1 MIDKDYI
8 KKTFG
13 YLDNLLIEGW
23 IWEFVRRNIEF
34 RTICESIRD
43 LSSTVQV
50 SRLSNNNMF
59 RIEMPPVLANKLTE
73 MEDKFGLRPN
83 IEMKSSLVPPQ
94 FTTID
99 KTLFVGISLNANR
112 REILDAI
119 GKLLMDAKIGAA
131 VSRPDTWKDYLIVYD
146 LRELKHKGIDKTLSF
161 SMIAKLLSSVSQTIY
176 Q

>member
-1 MIDKDYI
+1 
-8 KKTFG
+8 
-13 YLDNLLIEGW
+13 
-23 IWEFVRRNIEF
+23 
-34 RTICESIRD
+34 
-43 LSSTVQV
+43 
-50 SRLSNNNMF
+50 
-59 RIEMPPVLANKLTE
+59 MPPVFANKLTD

-83 IEMKSSLVPPQ
+83 IEMKSSLVPSQ
-94 FTTID
+94 FTIID

-119 GKLLMDAKIGAA
+119 GKLLMDAKIRAA